1 MGVEKRSKLNQE
13 NEIPIHD
20 QFSHAM
26 RAFEYWCVNYK
37 ETTNNLDAQVA
48 QRMAQARSSEDWL

>member
-13 NEIPIHD
+13 NEVPIHD

-26 RAFEYWCVNYK
+26 RAFEYWCVNYSDTSGEQIVLPTYTPTFSK
-37 ETTNNLDAQVA
+37 TGY
-48 QRMAQARSSEDWL
+48 